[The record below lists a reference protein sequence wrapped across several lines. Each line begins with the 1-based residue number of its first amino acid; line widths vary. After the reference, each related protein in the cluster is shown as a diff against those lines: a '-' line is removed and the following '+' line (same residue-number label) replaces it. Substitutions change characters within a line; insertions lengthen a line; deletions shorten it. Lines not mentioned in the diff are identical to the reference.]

1 MDIYIDKSGRC
12 CYVEHAIRELAD
24 HYRILY
30 ASLSAAEAVPDF
42 TSLPLTKK
50 NCILR
55 FGRDFVGFEISPLIC
70 TDSKL

>member
-1 MDIYIDKSGRC
+1 MLSTQYGNLPTII
-12 CYVEHAIRELAD
+12 EF
-24 HYRILY
+24 LY

-50 NCILR
+50 NCIFR
-55 FGRDFVGFEISPLIC
+55 FGRDFVGFEMSPLIC